1 MINSLWL
8 DIRRSASGE
17 PLLLENHR
25 PYQAITEESEQCLD
39 LILLVRGGAHAQCKF
54 LSYPGN
60 QVHLRRIGPPWRLVA
75 ECGLHLLPA
84 ATKWEGGSHFA
95 QGLVSLHKVPGGNL
109 QAEAIAQLLYSQILS
124 IFSNTVILLEE
135 DFGGLSAV
143 IHQLATWVNSTPR
156 TPSRT
161 RPRVLVVTAQR
172 KHDPRRLEWE
182 LTVEILTNF
191 NPLRELS
198 FKTAER
204 TWREC
209 FEGIEHVGEPRSIE
223 ELYLLEPTKAS
234 YPRISSCELVGLL
247 QASFRRFH
255 RCREVPFG
263 LIDAVRATRQDQ
275 TPMEFQLVKALR
287 MRTKDTDELNVV
299 SMLIASAMTLYGYR
313 PGLPEAAF
321 PPDEVFKEFY
331 LEPLRRLA
339 ARANLATLFAQVHGH
354 FVKFASAAVAGALD
368 PVAHHQR
375 ILKEVG
381 SLNLDCRGTC
391 LSCLVRV
398 ASNGLS
404 CGHRLCDA
412 CVAIHCQDTEGQ
424 AFRLPACVF
433 CRAAN
438 HTPLHVKPSTAG
450 ARILRLAGPV
460 GAARGMAGFL
470 RSLRSVVRSPLH
482 DHFDLVIASDI
493 GMFFAVMLFCKRATI
508 EDCIHH
514 LPNLECAKQSRWGL
528 KFGRRLRFRSEE
540 FVTNGVRLILQN
552 KHWLRDCGG

>member
-8 DIRRSASGE
+8 DIRRSASGD
-17 PLLLENHR
+17 PLLLEHHR
-25 PYQAITEESEQCLD
+25 PYQAVTEESKQCLE
-39 LILLVRGGAHAQCKF
+39 LILLVRGRRHAQCKY
-54 LSYPGN
+54 LSYAGN

-75 ECGLHLLPA
+75 ECGLHLLPT
-84 ATKWEGGSHFA
+84 ATKWEVGSHS
-95 QGLVSLHKVPGGNL
+95 QGLVSHHQVPKGNPP
-109 QAEAIAQLLYSQILS
+109 AGAIAQLLYSQVLA
-124 IFSNTVILLEE
+124 IFSTVVILLEE

-143 IHQLATWVNSTPR
+143 IHQLAAWAHTTPR
-156 TPSRT
+156 APSRV
-161 RPRVLVVTAQR
+161 RPRVLIVTAQR
-172 KHDPRRLEWE
+172 KHDSRRLEWE

-191 NPLRELS
+191 NPLREQS
-198 FKTAER
+198 FKMAER
-204 TWREC
+204 MWREC

-223 ELYLLEPTKAS
+223 ELYRLAPGKTPC
-234 YPRISSCELVGLL
+234 PRIGACQLVGLL
-247 QASFRRFH
+247 RAAFRQFH
-255 RCREVPFG
+255 RCREEPFS
-263 LIDAVRATRQDQ
+263 LIDAVRASHRDH
-275 TPMEFQLVKALR
+275 TPIEFQLVKALG
-287 MRTKDTDELNVV
+287 MRTRDTDELNAVG
-299 SMLIASAMTLYGYR
+299 MLIASAMTVHGYR
-313 PGLPEAAF
+313 PGLPEAAL
-321 PPDEVFKEFY
+321 PLDEVFKEFY
-331 LEPLRRLA
+331 SEPLRRLA
-339 ARANLATLFAQVHGH
+339 ARANLANLFAQVHSH
-354 FVKFASAAVAGALD
+354 FAKFAAAAVAGALD

-412 CVAIHCQDTEGQ
+412 CVAIHCQETEGQ

-433 CRAAN
+433 CQAAN
-438 HTPLHVKPSTAG
+438 HIPLHVKPSTAG
-450 ARILRLAGPV
+450 ARVLRLAGPV

-482 DHFDLVIASDI
+482 DHFDVVIASDI

-540 FVTNGVRLILQN
+540 FVTNGVRLILHN
-552 KHWLRDCGG
+552 KRWLRDCGG